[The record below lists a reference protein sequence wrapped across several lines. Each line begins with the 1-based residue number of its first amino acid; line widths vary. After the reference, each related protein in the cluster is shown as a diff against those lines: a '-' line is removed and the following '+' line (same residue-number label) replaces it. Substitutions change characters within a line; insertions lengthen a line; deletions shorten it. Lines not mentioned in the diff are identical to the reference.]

1 MVVFVSNDV
10 KKELQ
15 KYKNALRRYPI
26 SRERAI
32 EKYNNMVDALLSLGN
47 NQAQCRPCMYKDLGQ
62 KFDSMGN
69 PMFKNLF
76 RYDYKDE
83 SKFPWAFAVVIDK
96 IRNTVTITKMMASSS
111 IKESKDRILQAI
123 LEFHKRLMAIR

>member
-1 MVVFVSNDV
+1 MVAFVSNNV

-47 NQAQCRPCMYKDLGQ
+47 NQAQCRPCMYKD
-62 KFDSMGN
+62 
-69 PMFKNLF
+69 
-76 RYDYKDE
+76 
-83 SKFPWAFAVVIDK
+83 
-96 IRNTVTITKMMASSS
+96 
-111 IKESKDRILQAI
+111 
-123 LEFHKRLMAIR
+123 

>member
-1 MVVFVSNDV
+1 MVAFVSNNV

-76 RYDYKDE
+76 RYKDE

-96 IRNTVTITKMMASSS
+96 TRNTVTITKMMAASS

-123 LEFHKRLMAIR
+123 LEFHERLMTIR